1 MAAGPR
7 LLVWSIEATAGF
19 DTAWAA
25 LDEGRLEAEGRAG
38 GLLPSPYWISYRL
51 LTASRFV
58 TARVLVEARWEDGSA
73 KLDLRRG
80 RHGWTVNGAS
90 RPDLDEAV
98 DCDLGACPLTN
109 TMPIIRHDL
118 HREAG
123 DHEFLMAF
131 IEVPGL
137 RVVPSRQRYT
147 HIRRAAGAA
156 VVRYSSGSFREKLV
170 GLTESPARGDRDIG
184 GERRRDD
191 TKARRVGQV
200 EGQRQ
205 SEPEEPEPEAG

>member
-58 TARVLVEARWEDGSA
+58 TVRVLVEARWEDGSA

-80 RHGWTVNGAS
+80 RHGWTVNGAP
-90 RPDLDEAV
+90 RPDLDQAV

-109 TMPIIRHDL
+109 TMPILRHDL
-118 HREAG
+118 HRAAG
-123 DHEFLMAF
+123 DHEFVMAF

-137 RVVPSRQRYT
+137 RVVASNQRYT
-147 HIRRAAGAA
+147 HVRRTAGAA
-156 VVRYSSGSFREKLV
+156 VVRYRSGSF
-170 GLTESPARGDRDIG
+170 ESDLIVDADGFVVEYPQLG
-184 GERRRDD
+184 RRL
-191 TKARRVGQV
+191 KAA
-200 EGQRQ
+200 
-205 SEPEEPEPEAG
+205 S